1 MIRQL
6 PKAQIENILVIQPLD
21 NMPIIQQVGFEL
33 LGNLAGLKWSKKDL
47 DLWHTAATEVF
58 KNRFEVL
65 LIFAH
70 G

>member
-21 NMPIIQQVGFEL
+21 NMPIFQQVGFEL

-47 DLWHTAATEVF
+47 DLWHTAASEVF

>member
-21 NMPIIQQVGFEL
+21 NMPSFQQVGLEL
-33 LGNLAGLKWSKKDL
+33 LGNLAGLKWSKNDL

>member
-21 NMPIIQQVGFEL
+21 NMPIFQQVGFEL

>member
-21 NMPIIQQVGFEL
+21 NMPNFQQVGFEL

>member
-6 PKAQIENILVIQPLD
+6 AKAQIENILVIQPLD
-21 NMPIIQQVGFEL
+21 NMPIFQQVGFEL

>member
-21 NMPIIQQVGFEL
+21 NMPSFQQVGFEL
-33 LGNLAGLKWSKKDL
+33 LSNLAGLKWSKKDL
-47 DLWHTAATEVF
+47 DLWHTTATEVF

>member
-1 MIRQL
+1 MIRPL

-21 NMPIIQQVGFEL
+21 NMPIFQQVGFEL

-47 DLWHTAATEVF
+47 DLWHTTATEVF

>member
-47 DLWHTAATEVF
+47 DLWHTAAKEVF

-70 G
+70 S

>member
-21 NMPIIQQVGFEL
+21 NMPSSQQVGFEL
-33 LGNLAGLKWSKKDL
+33 LGNLTRLKWSKKDL
-47 DLWHTAATEVF
+47 DLWHIAAKEVF

>member
-1 MIRQL
+1 MMRQL

-21 NMPIIQQVGFEL
+21 NMPIFQQVGFEL
-33 LGNLAGLKWSKKDL
+33 LGNLAGLKWSKNDL

>member
-21 NMPIIQQVGFEL
+21 NMPIFQQVGFEL
-33 LGNLAGLKWSKKDL
+33 LGNLTRLKWSKKDF
-47 DLWHTAATEVF
+47 DLWHTAAKEVF

>member
-21 NMPIIQQVGFEL
+21 NMPNFQQVGIEL

>member
-21 NMPIIQQVGFEL
+21 NMPIFQQVGFEL
-33 LGNLAGLKWSKKDL
+33 LGNLAGLKWSKNDL

>member
-21 NMPIIQQVGFEL
+21 YMPSFQQVGFEL

-65 LIFAH
+65 MIFAH

>member
-21 NMPIIQQVGFEL
+21 NMPIFQQVGFEL
-33 LGNLAGLKWSKKDL
+33 LCNLAGLKWSKKDL

-65 LIFAH
+65 LIFAL

>member
-21 NMPIIQQVGFEL
+21 NMPSSQQVGFEL
-33 LGNLAGLKWSKKDL
+33 LGNLTRLKWSQKDL
-47 DLWHTAATEVF
+47 DLWHTAAKEVF

>member
-6 PKAQIENILVIQPLD
+6 PKAQIENILVIQLLD
-21 NMPIIQQVGFEL
+21 NMPSFRRVGFEL
-33 LGNLAGLKWSKKDL
+33 LGNLVGLKWSKKDL
-47 DLWHTAATEVF
+47 DLWHTAAAEVF

>member
-21 NMPIIQQVGFEL
+21 NMPSFQQVGFEL
-33 LGNLAGLKWSKKDL
+33 LGNLTRLKWSKKDL
-47 DLWHTAATEVF
+47 DLWHIAAKEVF

>member
-21 NMPIIQQVGFEL
+21 NMPSFQQVGFEL

-47 DLWHTAATEVF
+47 DLWNTAASEVS
-58 KNRFEVL
+58 KSRFELL
-65 LIFAH
+65 LIFAL

>member
-1 MIRQL
+1 MMRQL

-21 NMPIIQQVGFEL
+21 NMPIFQQVGFEL

-47 DLWHTAATEVF
+47 DLWHTTATEVF

>member
-6 PKAQIENILVIQPLD
+6 PRAQIENILVIQPLD
-21 NMPIIQQVGFEL
+21 NITIFQQVGFEL

-65 LIFAH
+65 LIFAL

>member
-21 NMPIIQQVGFEL
+21 NRLSFQQVGFEL

-58 KNRFEVL
+58 KNRFEVF
-65 LIFAH
+65 LIFAL

>member
-21 NMPIIQQVGFEL
+21 NMPIFQQVGFEL

-47 DLWHTAATEVF
+47 DLWHTTATEVF

>member
-21 NMPIIQQVGFEL
+21 NMPSFRQVGFEL
-33 LGNLAGLKWSKKDL
+33 LGNLAGLKWSNKDL

>member
-21 NMPIIQQVGFEL
+21 YMPSFQQVGFEL